1 MQSGGPS
8 GPAAQPPGAD
18 DVSGRD
24 LVVLGTASQAPTRT
38 RNHNGYLLRWDG
50 TGVLFDPGEGTQRQL
65 TLAGVPPTAI
75 TRVCLTHLHGDHC
88 LGLPGI
94 LQRLALDGG
103 ETGPDGDDGPGAL
116 PVAFPASGR
125 PYVERLADACV
136 GRRVAVRLEPVPP
149 DRASGPRRPELGAHP
164 VDPGPP
170 LAITARALDHR
181 IDAVGYRLEE
191 PAGRRMLPER
201 LARAGI
207 AGADIGTLQHEGVLR
222 RADHVVTLEEMSE
235 PRPGHAVAVVMD
247 TRVCD
252 AAVALAE
259 GVDLLLCEATFL
271 DADRHLAERYG
282 HLTAGQAAAIARA
295 SGARHL
301 VLTHFSAR
309 YPDLDGHRAEAEA
322 VFPAVTIARD
332 LTTVEIPRRRD

>member
-1 MQSGGPS
+1 M
-8 GPAAQPPGAD
+8 
-18 DVSGRD
+18 SGRD

-65 TLAGVPPTAI
+65 TLAGVAPTAI

-103 ETGPDGDDGPGAL
+103 ATGPDLGVRATQAGHDDGPGAL
-116 PVAFPASGR
+116 PVAFPASGQ
-125 PYVERLADACV
+125 PYVERLIDACV
-136 GRRVAVRLEPVPP
+136 GRRVAVRLEPVPVGS
-149 DRASGPRRPELGAHP
+149 AFGPRPPAPDPHP

-181 IDAVGYRLEE
+181 IDAVGYRLAE
-191 PAGRRMLPER
+191 PAGRRMVPER
-201 LARAGI
+201 LAAAGI
-207 AGADIGTLQHEGVLR
+207 AGADIGTLQRTGALR
-222 RADHVVTLEEMSE
+222 RADRVVTLEEMSE
-235 PRPGHAVAVVMD
+235 PRPGHAVAVIMD

-295 SGARHL
+295 AGARHL

-309 YPDLDGHRAEAEA
+309 YPDLDGHRAEAA
-322 VFPAVTIARD
+322 AIFPAVTIARD
-332 LTTVEIPRRRD
+332 LTTVEVPRRS